1 MITFALLALAM
12 VALAVAL
19 VVWPLYRGRGGGGPA
34 REAINVALYRDRL
47 AELEVE
53 RDSGALSVE
62 QFAQAQVELQR
73 DLLENAMPE
82 ATATAP
88 RRQPRSA
95 LALALLLPLL
105 AGGIY
110 WWLGA
115 PDFIEVESALQHQRA
130 GGGAD
135 MDEAMARLRDRLAA
149 NPTDLEGWLLLGRS
163 LTVQQQFAAAAD
175 TYAQALSH
183 VGEQPDLLALYA
195 EALAMT
201 QGGVGGRPEELAL
214 RALELEPD
222 TAIALWLAGYAAT
235 ERGDFTTAVARWE
248 RLLGVLPADNRMTA
262 LVQDSLAQAR
272 QRLGTAAAT
281 APTAAAAAGGAI
293 RVSVRLDE
301 SLGERLAAGDV
312 LFVYAQDPAG
322 GRMPIASVRRDAR
335 FPVEVVLDD
344 STVLIEGRGLGEMP
358 SLNLVARISRSGDA
372 TTRSGDLYGEVR
384 WAAGQAQADILIDR
398 VVP

>member
-1 MITFALLALAM
+1 MITFGLLALAM
-12 VALAVAL
+12 AALAVTL
-19 VVWPLYRGRGGGGPA
+19 VVWPLYFGRGGGGPA

-47 AELEVE
+47 AELEGE

-82 ATATAP
+82 AAAAAP

-95 LALALLLPLL
+95 LALALALPLL

-175 TYAQALSH
+175 TYAQALNH
-183 VGEQPDLLALYA
+183 VGEQADLLALYA

-248 RLLGVLPADNRMTA
+248 RLLGVLPADSRMTA

-322 GRMPIASVRRDAR
+322 GRMPVASVRRDAR